1 MSEQTQ
7 SPAVAQRE
15 QRGRRKRAVG
25 VVTSDK
31 CQKTII
37 VELTRIVKH
46 PLYGKYL
53 RRTTKCMAHD
63 EEETARI
70 GDRVEIMETR
80 PLSKRKRWRLV
91 QILGRAAVTAEET
104 AGA

>member
-1 MSEQTQ
+1 MSEQAQ
-7 SPAVAQRE
+7 SPAVARSE

-31 CQKTII
+31 CQKTIV

-46 PLYGKYL
+46 PLNGKYQ

-63 EEETARI
+63 EKETAKI

-80 PLSKRKRWRLV
+80 PLSKDKRWRV
-91 QILGRAAVTAEET
+91 TKILGAKS
-104 AGA
+104 